1 MRFSY
6 VVLAVILTMSSGVAL
21 AQQMNA
27 GGAATAPTIV
37 TMDDVKWAP
46 GTGMLK
52 GADVAVLSGDPSK
65 PGPYVMR
72 LRIPANT
79 KIPPHFHGDT
89 ENVTVISGALLVGLG
104 DTFDASKMK
113 ELGPG
118 SFVSVPANLHHYA
131 MTKAETIIQIHGM
144 GPSSMTAVGK
154 M

>member
-6 VVLAVILTMSSGVAL
+6 VVLAAILTMSPGIAL

-27 GGAATAPTIV
+27 AGAAAAPTIV
-37 TMDDVKWAP
+37 TMDDVKWTP

-52 GADVAVLSGDPSK
+52 GTDVAVLSGDPSK
-65 PGPYVMR
+65 PGPYVLR

-79 KIPPHFHGDT
+79 KVPPHFHGDT
-89 ENVTVISGALLVGLG
+89 ENVTVISGALWVGLG
-104 DTFDASKMK
+104 DSFDESKMK

-131 MTKAETIIQIHGM
+131 MTKTATIIQIHGV
-144 GPSSMTAVGK
+144 GPSSMTAIGN

>member
-118 SFVSVPANLHHYA
+118 AFVSVPANLHHYA